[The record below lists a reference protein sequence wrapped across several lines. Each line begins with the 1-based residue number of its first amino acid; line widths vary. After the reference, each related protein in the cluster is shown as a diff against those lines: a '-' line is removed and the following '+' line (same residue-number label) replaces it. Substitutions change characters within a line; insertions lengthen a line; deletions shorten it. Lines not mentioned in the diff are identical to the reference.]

1 MYMKKTTMTRVLAGL
16 LFAAALSFAAADP
29 ATDVKIDYKMDL
41 SVKNHDADYFTWTVG
56 NETVQDKFDA
66 TSGASL
72 KGSTKAF
79 NAVRFA
85 EPTADR
91 KASMP
96 AGLRSVFLFAL
107 ADPSFVKSHALQVTK
122 DASGITVRFVR
133 KTNAF
138 ELKTDKNGNF
148 NLLSGS
154 KIAKNVTDKKGDG
167 FVIKP
172 EYLKEGGDASNMA
185 DIDWNKIPLES
196 DAFSPDA
203 AYHYDGNVKFTFKKN
218 ILCITGTLSRTK

>member
-1 MYMKKTTMTRVLAGL
+1 MKKTAITGILSAVLL
-16 LFAAALSFAAADP
+16 TTALSFAAADP

-41 SVKNHDADYFTWTVG
+41 SLKNHDADYFTWTVG

-66 TSGASL
+66 ASGASL
-72 KGSTKAF
+72 NGSTRAF

-85 EPTADR
+85 EPTKDR

-96 AGLRSVFLFAL
+96 AGLRSVFLFAI
-107 ADPSFVKSHALQVTK
+107 ANPSFVKSHGLQVTK
-122 DASGITVRFVR
+122 DAGVITVRFVR

-138 ELKTDKNGNF
+138 ELKTDKKGNF
-148 NLLSGS
+148 NLLTGS

-172 EYLKEGGDASNMA
+172 EYLKAGGNAAKMSDM
-185 DIDWNKIPLES
+185 DWSKVQLVS
-196 DAFSPDA
+196 DTFSPEA
-203 AYHYDGNVKFTFKKN
+203 AYHYDGTLKFTFKN
-218 ILCITGTLSRTK
+218 NVLSITGTLKRSK

>member
-1 MYMKKTTMTRVLAGL
+1 MKKTTMTRALSAL
-16 LFAAALSFAAADP
+16 LFAVALSFAAADP
-29 ATDVKIDYKMDL
+29 ATDVKIDYKMDI
-41 SVKNHDADYFTWTVG
+41 SAKNHDTDYFTWTVG

-66 TSGASL
+66 ASGASL
-72 KGSTKAF
+72 KGSTRAF

-107 ADPSFVKSHALQVTK
+107 ADPSFVKSHALQVTN
-122 DASGITVRFVR
+122 DAGVITVRFVR

-138 ELKTDKNGNF
+138 ELKTDKKGNF
-148 NLLSGS
+148 NLLTGS

-172 EYLKEGGDASNMA
+172 EYLKQGGDVSNMA
-185 DIDWNKIPLES
+185 DLDWSKIPLAD
-196 DAFSPDA
+196 DAFSSDA
-203 AYHYDGNVKFTFKKN
+203 AYHYDGNVKFTFKDN
-218 ILCITGTLSRTK
+218 VLRITGTLSRTK

>member
-1 MYMKKTTMTRVLAGL
+1 MKKTTMTRALSAL
-16 LFAAALSFAAADP
+16 LFAVALSFAAADP
-29 ATDVKIDYKMDL
+29 ATDVKIDYKMDI
-41 SVKNHDADYFTWTVG
+41 SAKNHDTDYFTWTVG

-66 TSGASL
+66 ASGASL
-72 KGSTKAF
+72 KGSTRAF

-107 ADPSFVKSHALQVTK
+107 ADPSFVKSHALQVTN
-122 DASGITVRFVR
+122 DAGVITVRFVR

-148 NLLSGS
+148 NLLTGS
-154 KIAKNVTDKKGDG
+154 KIAKNVTDKQGDG
-167 FVIKP
+167 FVVKP
-172 EYLKEGGDASNMA
+172 EYLKQGGNAGNMA
-185 DIDWNKIPLES
+185 DIDWSKVPLEK

-203 AYHYDGNVKFTFKKN
+203 AYHYDGNVKFTFKN
-218 ILCITGTLSRTK
+218 NVLRITGTLSRTK

>member
-1 MYMKKTTMTRVLAGL
+1 MTRVLAAL

-66 TSGASL
+66 ASGASL

-172 EYLKEGGDASNMA
+172 EY
-185 DIDWNKIPLES
+185 
-196 DAFSPDA
+196 
-203 AYHYDGNVKFTFKKN
+203 
-218 ILCITGTLSRTK
+218 